1 MELEGRFCLLVIVY
15 SPVQI
20 DGHINHQGAKAAILA
35 LGSSIPKPEF
45 IDLLAGFE
53 LFTKTGTALP
63 DETVEILK
71 NECDCALFGAVRC
84 AYLHLANATRSP
96 MRCLR

>member
-63 DETVEILK
+63 DETVEILQ

-96 MRCLR
+96 MRCLF